1 MMDPLVKRNR
11 WLLVSGL
18 SELTY
23 GLGEFGDTMYLLFLQ
38 GHLLP
43 NYYPVW
49 SFAELNHLMSASP
62 AILSPVF
69 AFFAV
74 GRLVAAMGVLRNRL
88 WGFWLSLFL
97 SLVTAS
103 WAVFFLPLGGIDMIA
118 CLLIVCALLVGRFGH
133 KTILFERSST

>member
-1 MMDPLVKRNR
+1 MIDPLIKRNR

-18 SELTY
+18 IELIY
-23 GLGEFGDTMYLLFLQ
+23 GLGECGDTIYLLFLQ
-38 GHLLP
+38 GHILS

-49 SFAELNHLMSASP
+49 TFTEINQLMGTAP
-62 AILSPVF
+62 IILFPVF

-74 GRLVAAMGVLRNRL
+74 GRLVAAIGVLRNRL

-103 WAVFFLPLGGIDMIA
+103 WAVFFLPLGGIDMAA
-118 CLLIVCALLVGRFGH
+118 CLFIVCALLIGRFGH
-133 KTILFERSST
+133 KTILSERSLI